1 MANYDTGLFGESR
14 LGPGAFYFDPF
25 VVGFSATPTSG
36 VEALSVTFTDLTTGG
51 PTAWLWGF
59 GDDST
64 SSTDQNPVHVY
75 PIAGVYDVTLSAS
88 NTLGSSQVTSANYI
102 TVTEAG
108 KGHIGAFYF
117 GPVDGTVTPD
127 IFEVSAVFLQP
138 TITVIDR
145 VSGTVISPIF
155 YVNPVLLQPTVYAFK
170 DITVDYV
177 GVPRAG
183 ISPLTVDF
191 TAIVTLSPA
200 MKGKYRV
207 KEYVWCFDYDYDAGT
222 CKIPWVTTTQNP
234 ITHVYTGYRGQKFS
248 AKVCVTLEL
257 A

>member
-1 MANYDTGLFGESR
+1 MAYNTGLFGETR
-14 LGPGAFYFDPF
+14 DGVGAFYF
-25 VVGFSATPTSG
+25 TSVDG
-36 VEALSVTFTDLTTGG
+36 T
-51 PTAWLWGF
+51 
-59 GDDST
+59 
-64 SSTDQNPVHVY
+64 
-75 PIAGVYDVTLSAS
+75 
-88 NTLGSSQVTSANYI
+88 VTSDIFEVSAVFLQPTISVIANDF
-102 TVTEAG
+102 
-108 KGHIGAFYF
+108 GHIGSFYF
-117 GPVDGTVTPD
+117 GPVDGTVTSD

-155 YVNPVLLQPTVYAFK
+155 YVNPVFLQPTVYAFK
-170 DITVDYV
+170 DIAVDYV

-183 ISPLTVDF
+183 VSPLTVDF

-200 MKGKYRV
+200 MKGKYKV